1 MMDRAVCGAMNG
13 HGWFQHPGVYAVFD
27 GQFGSTGKGLLSAA
41 FGAEYAKEIDVVT
54 TNAGPNSGH
63 TAYID
68 GKKVVTHQL
77 PIASVAAKFKPLT
90 YLNAGAVIDPQ
101 ILRSE
106 MEEHGTTEVEIHPNA
121 AWVSIDDKG
130 QNADISST
138 GMGTGPSMI
147 RKLSRIRVGTYGYA
161 PYGSVAPDRVDFRNK
176 IILMEV
182 PQGFSLGINQRF
194 YPYCTVREC
203 TPAQGIAD
211 LGVSPKWLRKSIAV
225 LRTYPIRTGSLP
237 GSTSGPCYPDQEELE
252 WRKDLGLEPE
262 IATTTGRTRRVFS
275 WSWIQFEDMLRATEP
290 DALFLNFCNYR
301 RYWELIVTEMLT
313 RYRAIIGHDPDFIL
327 TGWGPR
333 AEDIRLWQ
341 P

>member
-1 MMDRAVCGAMNG
+1 M
-13 HGWFQHPGVYAVFD
+13 
-27 GQFGSTGKGLLSAA
+27 SAA
-41 FGAEYAKEIDVVT
+41 LGEKFGEHIGIVT

-68 GKKVVTHQL
+68 GKKVVTHQI
-77 PIASVAAKFKPLT
+77 PISWLAARCEPTAF
-90 YLNAGAVIDPQ
+90 LNAGSVIDDSV
-101 ILRSE
+101 LHNE
-106 MEEHGTTEVEIHPNA
+106 MEEHDTFQVLVHPNA
-121 AWVSIDDKG
+121 AWVSVDDRH

-138 GMGTGPSMI
+138 GAGTGPSLI
-147 RKLSRIRVGTYGYA
+147 RKLSRIKDGIYGDNRIAYTE
-161 PYGSVAPDRVDFRNK
+161 VNFQDEV
-176 IILMEV
+176 ILMEV
-182 PQGFSLGINQRF
+182 AQGFSLGINQQF

-211 LGVSPKWLRKSIAV
+211 LGVSPKRLRKSIVV

-237 GSTSGPCYPDQEELE
+237 RSTSGPCYPDQKELE

-262 IATTTGRTRRVFS
+262 YATTTGRMRRVFS
-275 WSWIQFEDMLRATEP
+275 WSWQQFEDMLRATEP

-301 RYWELIVTEMLT
+301 RYWELIVTEMLA
-313 RYRAIIGHDPDFIL
+313 RYIDILGHNPDFIL

-333 AEDIRLWQ
+333 AEDIKLWQ

>member
-90 YLNAGAVIDPQ
+90 YLNAGAIIDPQ
-101 ILRSE
+101 ILGSE
-106 MEEHGTTEVEIHPNA
+106 MEEYDATGVKIHPNA
-121 AWVSIDDKG
+121 ALVSLDDKD
-130 QNADISST
+130 QNVDISST

-147 RKLSRIRVGTYGYA
+147 RKLSRSDGGTYGYV
-161 PYGSVAPDRVDFRNK
+161 PHIYGEPHMQGRV
-176 IILMEV
+176 ILMEV

-211 LGVSPKWLRKSIAV
+211 LGVSPKQLRKSIAV
-225 LRTYPIRTGSLP
+225 LRTYPIRTGNLP
-237 GSTSGPCYPDQEELE
+237 GSTSGPCYPEQRELS
-252 WRKDLGLEPE
+252 WKDLDLEPE
-262 IATTTGRTRRVFS
+262 IATTTGRIRRIFS
-275 WSWIQFEDMLRATEP
+275 WSWPQFEDMLRATEP
-290 DALFLNFCNYR
+290 DALFLNFMNYLPEWR
-301 RYWELIVTEMLT
+301 HYAFPEDVYSAYARVLD
-313 RYRAIIGHDPDFIL
+313 RSPDFIL